1 MRSGRLGASATH
13 RGAGCT
19 ATPWAPVPRPI
30 KTQTISPLQEH
41 KTKPGEA
48 GAAAV
53 FTSAQS
59 TSGPFSRHARRS
71 RSGTP
76 QWMGGPVA
84 CNEHGSLSLHSFKN
98 TRLVRSNNTFCL
110 HLPLNRERDDRDEP
124 LDFGCIPFSVIT
136 QVHVNSVPHGWATI
150 IT

>member
-1 MRSGRLGASATH
+1 MRSGRLGASPTH

-19 ATPWAPVPRPI
+19 ATPSPPAPRPI
-30 KTQTISPLQEH
+30 KTQAISAPPGTK

-59 TSGPFSRHARRS
+59 MSGSFSRHSSRS

-76 QWMGGPVA
+76 QWMGGPP
-84 CNEHGSLSLHSFKN
+84 CDEHGNLFLHSFKN
-98 TRLVRSNNTFCL
+98 TGLVRSDNKFCL
-110 HLPLNRERDDRDEP
+110 HLPLNRERDDLDEP
-124 LDFGCIPFSVIT
+124 LDFGCIPFSDKTKFMSIQSRLVG
-136 QVHVNSVPHGWATI
+136 QPS
-150 IT
+150 